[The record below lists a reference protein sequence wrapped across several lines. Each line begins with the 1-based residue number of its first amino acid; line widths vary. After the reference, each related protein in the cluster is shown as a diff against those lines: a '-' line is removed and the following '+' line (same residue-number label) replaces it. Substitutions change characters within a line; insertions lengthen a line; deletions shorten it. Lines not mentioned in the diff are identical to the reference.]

1 MDRREVLKLSGLGLG
16 FTLSGSALLS
26 LIASCK
32 SEVSNGVGM
41 QALET
46 DNFAFLETLAEIILP
61 KTTESP
67 GAGDVQVSLFLD
79 SFVSKVYDEAK
90 QKQFNN
96 DLAILEKECK
106 AKYGKILVA
115 CDDNEK
121 VEFVKGLE
129 SSEYEPAVNIWG
141 NQVFEGSEMPFY
153 KQLKSMILWAYF
165 TSEKVGK
172 EVLTYQQ
179 LAPDFQGCVDVT
191 AETRLRSI

>member
-1 MDRREVLKLSGLGLG
+1 LG

-32 SEVSNGVGM
+32 SEVSSGVGL
-41 QALET
+41 QALEK
-46 DNFAFLETLAEIILP
+46 DNFAFMETLAEIILP
-61 KTTESP
+61 KTAESP
-67 GAGDVQVSLFLD
+67 GAGDVQVSSFID
-79 SFVSKVYDEAK
+79 SFVSKVYDEPAI
-90 QKQFNN
+90 KQFN
-96 DLAILEKECK
+96 DDIAILEKECK
-106 AKYGKILVA
+106 AKYGKILVS
-115 CDDNEK
+115 CDDKEK

-179 LAPDFQGCVDVT
+179 LAPDYQGCVDVT